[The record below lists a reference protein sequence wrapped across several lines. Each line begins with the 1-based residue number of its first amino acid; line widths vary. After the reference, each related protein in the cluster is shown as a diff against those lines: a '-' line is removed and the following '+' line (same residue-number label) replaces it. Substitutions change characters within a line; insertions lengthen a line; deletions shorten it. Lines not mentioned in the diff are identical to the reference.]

1 MAWWIYRHAEGSQSE
16 PIDVEMGD
24 HLEEIICDLG
34 QESFLQAHAPTY
46 DTLKN
51 NSKKHLYSGC
61 KKSLMLLSVV
71 WFHNCSVLGLLMFVF
86 ILFQQG
92 SWNQQ
97 WRCFRVYFDF
107 SFRSFHL
114 LLFDVR
120 FWGLISPM
128 LCVMVGDIGFFFW
141 MRKLKPTI
149 KVHSSLFVFFFH

>member
-1 MAWWIYRHAEGSQSE
+1 MYCCSLHETTMKVHWCLFCFFAF
-16 PIDVEMGD
+16 V
-24 HLEEIICDLG
+24 LFIC
-34 QESFLQAHAPTY
+34 S
-46 DTLKN
+46 
-51 NSKKHLYSGC
+51 C
-61 KKSLMLLSVV
+61 LMFCVRV

-128 LCVMVGDIGFFFW
+128 LCVMVGDMGFFFW

-149 KVHSSLFVFFFH
+149 KVHSSLFVFFFIFFISACLMLCVGFGFADFVC